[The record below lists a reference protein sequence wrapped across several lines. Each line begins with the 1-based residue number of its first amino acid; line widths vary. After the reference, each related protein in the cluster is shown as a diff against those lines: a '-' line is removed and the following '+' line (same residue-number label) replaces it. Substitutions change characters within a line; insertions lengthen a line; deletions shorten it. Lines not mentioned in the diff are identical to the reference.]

1 MYALSSTTLL
11 ENEKSN
17 YGKVSRIKA
26 TQMKTRTLKTRTTS
40 QNNGK
45 QDKQKNKQK

>member
-1 MYALSSTTLL
+1 L

-17 YGKVSRIKA
+17 YGKVSRNQNT
-26 TQMKTRTLKTRTTS
+26 TQMKTPTLKTRATS

-45 QDKQKNKQK
+45 QDQTEK